1 MPPLGR
7 PGGRHDVAP
16 MLRSLAAPR
25 ARYGPLRD
33 PRGACL
39 PWGGPAGVMMDVW
52 NNLLQGFIVAG
63 TPINLLWA
71 LVGCT
76 IGTAVGVLPG
86 IGPATAVA
94 MLLPITLKVEA
105 TASMIF
111 FAGIY
116 YGAMYG
122 GSTTSILLNTPGEA
136 GSMVTA
142 LEGNKMA
149 KNGRAGAALATAA
162 IGSFVAGTIATVL
175 VTLFAPLVA
184 LHAVKLGP
192 PEYFLLMLLAFC
204 TVSAVLGQSTLRG
217 LTALGIGLAM
227 GLVGIDQ
234 ITAQARYTGGVPE
247 LMDGLEVVLVAVG
260 LFAVAEALYAV
271 LYQGRVVETQ
281 NKLSRVHMTRE
292 EWRRS
297 WPAWLRATAIGFPFG
312 TIPAGG
318 SEIPTFISYATE
330 KKISKHRHEF
340 GGIGAIEGVAG
351 PEAANNAAVTAT
363 LIPLLTLGIPTSNTT
378 AILLGA
384 FQNYGIQPGPQLFET
399 NGALVWALIASLYI
413 GNVMLLVL
421 NLPLVG
427 LWVKLLKIPKPPL
440 YAGILI
446 FATVGVY
453 GMRQSAFDLLLL
465 YAIGL
470 LGVVLRRYGFPTAPV
485 VVGMILGPLAEAQMR
500 NALSIGEGHW
510 GVFVQR
516 PMSLFLLI
524 VVLAVLVLPRAVA
537 WLKRRR
543 G

>member
-1 MPPLGR
+1 MDIWNQLLG
-7 PGGRHDVAP
+7 
-16 MLRSLAAPR
+16 
-25 ARYGPLRD
+25 
-33 PRGACL
+33 
-39 PWGGPAGVMMDVW
+39 
-52 NNLLQGFIVAG
+52 GFATAG

-94 MLLPITLKVEA
+94 MLLPITLKVDP

-142 LEGNKMA
+142 MEGNKMA

-184 LHAVKLGP
+184 THAVKLGP
-192 PEYFLLMLLAFC
+192 PEYFLLMVLAFC
-204 TVSAVLGQSTLRG
+204 TVSAVLGKSTLRG
-217 LTALGIGLAM
+217 LTALFIGLAM
-227 GLVGIDQ
+227 GLVGLDQ
-234 ITAQARYTGGVPE
+234 ISGQARYTGGVPE
-247 LMDGLEVVLVAVG
+247 LLDGLEVVLIAVG
-260 LFAVAEALYAV
+260 LFAVAETLYAALYE
-271 LYQGRVVETQ
+271 GKTVESQ
-281 NKLSRVHMTRE
+281 NRMSRVHMTRA
-292 EWRRS
+292 EWARS
-297 WPAWLRATAIGFPFG
+297 WPAWLRATFIGFPFG

-318 SEIPTFISYATE
+318 SEIPTFLSYATE
-330 KKISKHRHEF
+330 KKLSKHPEEF
-340 GGIGAIEGVAG
+340 GTTGAIEGVAG
-351 PEAANNAAVTAT
+351 PEAANNAAITAT

-384 FQNYGIQPGPQLFET
+384 FQNYGINPGPQLFDT

-427 LWVKLLKIPKPPL
+427 MWVKLLKLPKAYL

-453 GMRQSAFDLLLL
+453 GMRQSAFDLFLL

-470 LGVVLRRYGFPTAPV
+470 LGLVMRRFDFPTAPV

-500 NALSIGEGHW
+500 NALSIGEGRW
-510 GVFVQR
+510 TIFLQR
-516 PMSLFLLI
+516 PMSAVLLAV
-524 VVLAVLVLPRAVA
+524 VVLVLVLPRLMA
-537 WLKRRR
+537 WRRR
-543 G
+543 RLATG